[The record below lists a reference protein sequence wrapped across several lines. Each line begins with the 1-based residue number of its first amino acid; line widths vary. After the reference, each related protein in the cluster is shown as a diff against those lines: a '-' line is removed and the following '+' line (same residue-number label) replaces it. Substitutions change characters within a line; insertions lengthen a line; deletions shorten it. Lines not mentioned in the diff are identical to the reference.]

1 MTNQIPSRALPIKN
15 APIVITMQQ
24 PPLHHHGTDS
34 NDKKTIEWDNWSNT
48 DEHELIQRESNI
60 QSGRCY
66 DMGFK
71 EGALR
76 SETSITQSGFDDGY
90 KKGFLSGFLSF
101 VNNNDNNES
110 MKMMDTPP
118 SHESLDQKEQGQ
130 VNDDDDIY

>member
-15 APIVITMQQ
+15 GPIVITMQQ

-34 NDKKTIEWDNWSNT
+34 NDKKTIEWDNWNNT

-60 QSGRCY
+60 QSDRCY

-101 VNNNDNNES
+101 VNNNDENLKIVDIS
-110 MKMMDTPP
+110 P
-118 SHESLDQKEQGQ
+118 SHSSTHESLDQKEQGQ
-130 VNDDDDIY
+130 DKTSK